1 MPTHTYGWDATGNR
15 SQAGSVAGTL
25 AYHYPATSHRLTS
38 VGGQA
43 RSYDAAGNTTQMN
56 GLTYAYNSAG
66 RLGQVKQGAT
76 SLGIYRYNHR
86 GERVLRQ
93 AAGKT
98 TTTLYDESGQWLGEY
113 SANGVPLQQVVW
125 LENYPIAVFS
135 ESSAGVPALGYVQ
148 PDHLGTPRVIIDATR
163 NVPVWEWALT
173 GEAFGADA
181 ANEDPDGDGVAFGF
195 ALRFPGQ
202 QATPESG
209 LSYNYQRDYDAVVG
223 RYVQSDP
230 IGLAGGSSTYA
241 YANGQPNRLYDPL
254 GLKAVCRCTDQG
266 ATIDLNLKFEGEGA
280 TADVTNAMR
289 ESIEAVWRGPGFEV
303 RTRLGGRGASKI
315 SVPAG
320 SGRSHIKGNRGTWY
334 ASNDPW
340 VAAHEA
346 GHLMK
351 LDDRYIELEPGK
363 TAPQPGWERTIMAE
377 HMGEATERDRRN
389 VFDALNCDCDCG
401 ASQ

>member
-1 MPTHTYGWDATGNR
+1 VADYMRDAQGRVTQVGLKRGTLARQVLVKQVGHAPFGPITGWTYGNERRLNRPHDQDYRVSSVSDASTGGLKLGFGYDAVGALTQLRAGASGSVLATYSYDGMGRLLQAADVAGMPTHTYGWDATGNR
-15 SQAGSVAGTL
+15 SQAGSNAGTL
-25 AYHYPATSHRLTS
+25 AYHYPATSHRLTG
-38 VGGQA
+38 VGGLA
-43 RSYDAAGNTTQMN
+43 RTYDAAGNTTQMN

-66 RLGQVKQGAT
+66 RLGQVKQGST

-93 AAGKT
+93 AGGKT

-113 SANGVPLQQVVW
+113 SASGVPLQQVVW

-209 LSYNYQRDYDAVVG
+209 LNYNYQRDYDAGVG

-230 IGLAGGSSTYA
+230 
-241 YANGQPNRLYDPL
+241 
-254 GLKAVCRCTDQG
+254 
-266 ATIDLNLKFEGEGA
+266 
-280 TADVTNAMR
+280 
-289 ESIEAVWRGPGFEV
+289 
-303 RTRLGGRGASKI
+303 
-315 SVPAG
+315 
-320 SGRSHIKGNRGTWY
+320 
-334 ASNDPW
+334 
-340 VAAHEA
+340 
-346 GHLMK
+346 
-351 LDDRYIELEPGK
+351 
-363 TAPQPGWERTIMAE
+363 
-377 HMGEATERDRRN
+377 
-389 VFDALNCDCDCG
+389 
-401 ASQ
+401 